1 MRARLTRE
9 GVPSSLLV
17 SFRATPYCACLR
29 GGGSWGEEE
38 EHRAPHPSSTRTLG
52 REWSHRSI
60 CEELQTPS
68 LNPTCTPVQ
77 DWRGSRGRTSL
88 AAQGPVLVEL
98 SSSWQPPL
106 QAPSLNPT
114 CTPVQDRRGSR
125 GRTSLAAQGPVLVEL
140 SSSWQPPTNPLHRVM
155 QEKGPWLVVYE
166 PVCDEEEAWMLRR
179 DQAETLFPCLAH
191 ICSRKR
197 STPLHHLA
205 GSPGSRQ
212 GKQLYP
218 TFLSDSTTFD

>member
-29 GGGSWGEEE
+29 GSGSWGEEE
-38 EHRAPHPSSTRTLG
+38 EHHAPHPSSTCTLA

-60 CEELQTPS
+60 CEELQAPS
-68 LNPTCTPVQ
+68 LNPTCILG
-77 DWRGSRGRTSL
+77 REGSHRSIH
-88 AAQGPVLVEL
+88 EE
-98 SSSWQPPL
+98 L

-114 CTPVQDRRGSR
+114 CTPVQERRGSR

-191 ICSRKR
+191 ISSRKR